1 MQVSV
6 AQIKAKFTA
15 IAQHADAGEEV
26 IITTRGKPAYRLLPI
41 INTPQRAPFPDI
53 TALARQSKPYKGT
66 KKSGVK
72 SAGTGS
78 FVAEWRAEN
87 ERF

>member
-6 AQIKAKFTA
+6 AEIKAKFTA
-15 IAQHADAGEEV
+15 IAQQADAGEEV

-53 TALARQSKPYKGT
+53 TALAKQSKPYKG
-66 KKSGVK
+66 KNG
-72 SAGTGS
+72 
-78 FVAEWRAEN
+78 FVADWRAEN

>member
-6 AQIKAKFTA
+6 AQIKARFTA
-15 IAQHADAGEEV
+15 IAQHAEAGEEV

-41 INTPQRAPFPDI
+41 IATHQRAPFPDI
-53 TALARQSKPYKGT
+53 TSLARQSKPYKGT
-66 KKSGVK
+66 RKSGANNIGMV
-72 SAGTGS
+72 S
-78 FVAEWRAEN
+78 FVADWRAEN

>member
-6 AQIKAKFTA
+6 AEIKAKFTA

-26 IITTRGKPAYRLLPI
+26 IITARGKPAYRLLPI
-41 INTPQRAPFPDI
+41 INTPTRAPFPDI
-53 TALARQSKPYKGT
+53 TALARRSKPYRGKN
-66 KKSGVK
+66 
-72 SAGTGS
+72 S
-78 FVAEWRAEN
+78 FVADWRAAN

>member
-6 AQIKAKFTA
+6 AEIKAKFSA
-15 IAQHADAGEEV
+15 IAQQADAGEEV

-41 INTPQRAPFPDI
+41 INTSLRMPFPDI
-53 TALARQSKPYKGT
+53 TALARQSKPYKAL
-66 KKSGVK
+66 KK
-72 SAGTGS
+72 AGTGRDIGS
-78 FVAEWRAEN
+78 FVADWRAHN

>member
-6 AQIKAKFTA
+6 AEIKAKFTA

-41 INTPQRAPFPDI
+41 INTPQRVPFPDI
-53 TALARQSKPYKGT
+53 TVLARQSKPYKGM
-66 KKSGVK
+66 KKTATK
-72 SAGTGS
+72 SADLGS
-78 FVAEWRAEN
+78 FVADWRAAN